1 MKGLGSLN
9 VAVAVPRGNVNC
21 VKGATAGLED
31 SCYSHLDREMMEVGQ
46 DELAL
51 VDWDIS
57 RMSIVR

>member
-9 VAVAVPRGNVNC
+9 IAVAVQRGSVHC

-31 SCYSHLDREMMEVGQ
+31 SCYSHLDRETAEVGQ